1 MIRSIVVGVE
11 GLKTVKPYVPRS
23 TYRRLYGYDA
33 FILVDLRKTLQ
44 GLIQNR
50 FRNLLVQNFWQL
62 LIGYL
67 GNAYVDAVNTGAGWY
82 PLRSGDDVGYARAYL
97 AFGTDTTSPAFNQYA
112 LGSRNTA
119 LEGSAITPTIVSEA
133 DKLRLR
139 FGRVTAGSVN
149 EVGLY
154 QVLYDTWGGTQETM
168 HGRVVTTS
176 IPSGVNVYYDVI
188 VKQPFLMNF
197 ARYLFGLLSET
208 NQTVKDRGGASVTA
222 RTSGDANY
230 EASRLLIGTSGAA
243 FDFGN
248 YELTNPV
255 ELTSAYNIFWVRG
268 SYSMVIISGAT
279 RLASAMDIYEVGIAQ
294 RIYDTGGGVRDV
306 LLARIVLSS
315 PISRAA
321 GDVFS
326 CAVTLYAGV

>member
-1 MIRSIVVGVE
+1 MRSIVVGVE
-11 GLKTVKPYVPRS
+11 GLKTVKPYIPRS
-23 TYRRLYGYDA
+23 TYRRLYSYDA

-67 GNAYVDAVNTGAGWY
+67 GNADLEIIGIDAIWY
-82 PLRSGDDVGYARAYL
+82 SLYSSGDVNYASAYL
-97 AFGTDTTSPAFNQYA
+97 TFGTGTASPAFSQYA
-112 LGSRNTA
+112 LASRNTA
-119 LEGSAITPTIVSEA
+119 LEGSTITPAIVSEA
-133 DKLRLR
+133 DKIRLR

-154 QVLYDTWGGTQETM
+154 QDLYDTGGPVRTAM
-168 HGRVVTTS
+168 HGRVVIPS

-197 ARYLFGLLSET
+197 ARYLFGLLSNT
-208 NQTVKDRGGASVTA
+208 NQTVTNRGGASVTA
-222 RTSGDANY
+222 RTGEDANY
-230 EASRLLIGTSGAA
+230 DAARLLIGTSGAA

-255 ELTSAYNIFWVRG
+255 ALTSAYNPFWVRG
-268 SYSMVIISGAT
+268 SYSMAIITGAT

-294 RIYDTGGGVRDV
+294 RIYDTRGAVQDV
-306 LLARIVLSS
+306 LLARIVLST

-321 GDVFS
+321 GEVFS